1 MDCKKRD
8 KCKKC
13 EDDGMEQ
20 FEIFNSCEKLE
31 YVEVEIL
38 LSVKSL
44 KKDSNIAQVTNIKIF
59 WFI

>member
-1 MDCKKRD
+1 MDCKKSD

-20 FEIFNSCEKLE
+20 FEICNSCEKRE
-31 YVEVEIL
+31 YVEVGIL

-44 KKDSNIAQVTNIKIF
+44 KKDSNIAKITNIKIF